1 MSRRLSTLG
10 FLLTLSLVHSASA
23 DPDPQLVSDGT
34 IDAVVALIGQDKV
47 DQTMARITTHY
58 DFEGPGSWGFEWR
71 SRGKKMEGKGDKK
84 LQQGKTAKALE
95 IYQAAQRVYRLGYLP
110 ENFRTEERNSWASFA
125 AVQHKINQLLEFSF
139 VEEVINVDGHDVT
152 IQLYVPPSG
161 GAPPG
166 FVLYTGGVDGS
177 KESGFGP
184 AQLFGAAGYATAAFD
199 LVGTGELID
208 WVTTP
213 DSFSLH
219 QAILDH
225 YENDPRFDFTRVGLV
240 GGSFGGYY
248 AIALAEDGVEP
259 RLKSV
264 INHCGLVSSLFENP
278 PPEFVLRNFVL
289 PTPDGEKP
297 RSFMRRI
304 GFDPDDFDYDDLISV
319 FTPFSLAIRGVV
331 GGPAPT
337 LTVPILTVNG
347 GRDTQLSPISDMQSV
362 QDSAVNG
369 EMWVLG
375 LAGHCAAD
383 YTPVAY
389 PDMVRWSVCAMEGV
403 AASDCFRE

>member
-1 MSRRLSTLG
+1 
-10 FLLTLSLVHSASA
+10 
-23 DPDPQLVSDGT
+23 
-34 IDAVVALIGQDKV
+34 LIGQDKV

-71 SRGKKMEGKGDKK
+71 SRGTKMEGKGDKK
-84 LQQGKTAKALE
+84 LQKGETAKALE

-152 IQLYVPPSG
+152 IQLYVPPSE

-177 KESGFGP
+177 KESGVGP

-259 RLKSV
+259 
-264 INHCGLVSSLFENP
+264 N
-278 PPEFVLRNFVL
+278 
-289 PTPDGEKP
+289 
-297 RSFMRRI
+297 
-304 GFDPDDFDYDDLISV
+304 
-319 FTPFSLAIRGVV
+319 
-331 GGPAPT
+331 
-337 LTVPILTVNG
+337 
-347 GRDTQLSPISDMQSV
+347 
-362 QDSAVNG
+362 
-369 EMWVLG
+369 
-375 LAGHCAAD
+375 
-383 YTPVAY
+383 
-389 PDMVRWSVCAMEGV
+389 
-403 AASDCFRE
+403 